1 MTKTYAVSYE
11 GWLVIEAEDESSAL
25 TKAHEI
31 LSNSEITN
39 DGELG
44 EWELADVEE
53 EEEGEF

>member
-53 EEEGEF
+53 EEGEF